1 MERIGFIGLGIM
13 GQPMARNLLRAGF
26 PLTVYTRDRRKIEAF
41 VEQGANGANSP
52 REVAERST
60 VVITMLPDSPEVE
73 EVALGPN
80 GVIEG
85 IQSGSLFIDMST
97 IDPSVAL
104 KLHAAFAE
112 RGVEALDAPVSGGQI
127 GAEQGTLSI
136 MVGGSEEAFQR
147 ALPVFQ
153 AMGKNITHVGGPGAG
168 QVAKA
173 CNQVVVALTIQA
185 VAEALLLAE
194 KAGVDPARVRQALL
208 GGFAHSRIL
217 EVHGQRMLERA
228 FAPGFRARLHRKDL
242 RIAQNLARER
252 SVPLLATQQVAALFD
267 SMLARGLGEH
277 DHSALAL
284 VYRALAGEQGQES

>member
-1 MERIGFIGLGIM
+1 MEQIGFIGLGIM
-13 GQPMARNLLRAGF
+13 GQPMARNLLRAGY
-26 PLTVYTRDRRKIEAF
+26 PLTVYTRNRSKVEAF
-41 VEQGANGANSP
+41 INEGARGAASP
-52 REVAERST
+52 REVAEQST
-60 VVITMLPDSPEVE
+60 IVITMLPDSPEVE
-73 EVALGPN
+73 EMALGPN

-85 IQSGSLFIDMST
+85 IRPGSLLIDMST
-97 IDPSVAL
+97 IDPSVAR

-112 RGVEALDAPVSGGQI
+112 REVEALDAPVSGGQI

-147 ALPVFQ
+147 AFPVFQ
-153 AMGKNITHVGGPGAG
+153 AMGKNIVHVGGPGAG
-168 QVAKA
+168 QVTKA

-194 KAGVDPARVRQALL
+194 RAGVDPAQVRQALL
-208 GGFAHSRIL
+208 GGFAHSRVL

-242 RIAQNLARER
+242 RIAQSLAREQA
-252 SVPLLATQQVAALFD
+252 VPLLATQQVAALFD
-267 SMLARGLGEH
+267 SMVARGLGEY

-284 VYRALAGEQGQES
+284 IYRALAGEEVAEG

>member
-97 IDPSVAL
+97 IDPSVAR

-136 MVGGSEEAFQR
+136 MVGGAEGAFQR

-208 GGFAHSRIL
+208 GGFAHSRIS
-217 EVHGQRMLERA
+217 GGA
-228 FAPGFRARLHRKDL
+228 WATDARARLRARLPGSLAPEGPPHRPEPG
-242 RIAQNLARER
+242 ARASR
-252 SVPLLATQQVAALFD
+252 SRSSRPSRSRRSSTACW
-267 SMLARGLGEH
+267 RGG
-277 DHSALAL
+277 
-284 VYRALAGEQGQES
+284 